1 MKSTCLSVR
10 ALLKVSIAMATS
22 WILLHCDVDAWSSR
36 ELSRR
41 AWLGQQG
48 TSILTGVSILT
59 GYASPVIAAGPP
71 SAVELERLQ
80 KGHARVKYLLENWN
94 AETEICGTAV
104 LKSKNAS
111 RRAKTEPERLERP
124 PIPTIQHLGFE
135 KCTFGCTKHAQLLQK
150 ALLKNL

>member
-10 ALLKVSIAMATS
+10 ALLKFSIAMATS

-94 AETEICGTAV
+94 AETEICGTV
-104 LKSKNAS
+104 VMSD
-111 RRAKTEPERLERP
+111 LERKQV
-124 PIPTIQHLGFE
+124 IRTEG
-135 KCTFGCTKHAQLLQK
+135 T
-150 ALLKNL
+150 